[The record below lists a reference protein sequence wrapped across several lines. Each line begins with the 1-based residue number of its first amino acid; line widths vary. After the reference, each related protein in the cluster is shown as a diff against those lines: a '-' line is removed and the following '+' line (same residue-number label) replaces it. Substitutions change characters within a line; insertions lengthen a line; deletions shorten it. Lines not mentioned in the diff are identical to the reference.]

1 MLILLAVLLALAWVL
16 GFTVLKVTS
25 FALHL
30 LILFAVV
37 SLVAHFFRRGS
48 ASTV

>member
-1 MLILLAVLLALAWVL
+1 MLVVLAVLLAIAWVL

-25 FALHL
+25 VAIHL

-37 SLVAHFFRRGS
+37 SLVVHFVRGRR
-48 ASTV
+48 STA